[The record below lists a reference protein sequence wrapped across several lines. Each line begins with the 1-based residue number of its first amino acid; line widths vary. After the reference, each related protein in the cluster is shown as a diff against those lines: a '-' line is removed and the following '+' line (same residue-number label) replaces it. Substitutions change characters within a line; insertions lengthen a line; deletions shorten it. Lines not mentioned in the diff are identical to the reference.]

1 MEEYTISKSPKTSM
15 SEHELFLKFK
25 KFMEEDSD
33 NTTPETFNEHYAK
46 SLVAGMWHS
55 DSDKKYVGEKYNHA
69 FAKTVY
75 DKHKNILPENVNCWD
90 IYVAINAQYH
100 DFAKLYHKW
109 FGSSID
115 SQIIDSAIT
124 MWFLDEDY
132 KAGKKIYNYFED

>member
-33 NTTPETFNEHYAK
+33 STTPETFNEHYAK

-75 DKHKNILPENVNCWD
+75 DKHKNILPENVNC
-90 IYVAINAQYH
+90 
-100 DFAKLYHKW
+100 
-109 FGSSID
+109 
-115 SQIIDSAIT
+115 
-124 MWFLDEDY
+124 
-132 KAGKKIYNYFED
+132 